1 MEISKQASSFFAGV
15 MVGIVGNL
23 FASCL
28 VEALDAM
35 FENKPFNF
43 FFIWAVFLIITSVGF
58 FQLAK
63 FVMKI
68 FKVPKKALYFL
79 DIMTITFV
87 VIVIIW
93 IIGVPK

>member
-1 MEISKQASSFFAGV
+1 MEISEQASSFFVGV
-15 MVGIVGNL
+15 IVGVVGNL

-28 VEALDAM
+28 IEALNAM
-35 FENKPFNF
+35 LESKPFNF

-68 FKVPKKALYFL
+68 FKVPKKALYAL
-79 DIMTITFV
+79 DIATIIFAV
-87 VIVIIW
+87 VVIIW
-93 IIGVPK
+93 IIVVPK